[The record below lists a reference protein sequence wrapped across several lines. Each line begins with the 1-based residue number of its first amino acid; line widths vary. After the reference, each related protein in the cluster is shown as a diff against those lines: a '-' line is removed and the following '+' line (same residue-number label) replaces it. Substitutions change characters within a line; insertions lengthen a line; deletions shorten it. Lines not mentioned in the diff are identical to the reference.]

1 MVKGLSYSSGDG
13 EIPLNNFLEIS
24 IDPIMLNNFSNE
36 DGINAYYNSYTSTEE
51 FKELRAELF
60 REVMHVIEGSLT
72 EKQRQVVIMT
82 YIDGKTQNEISISLG
97 RHQTAIHKA
106 LKGNI
111 DYGNNGKRY
120 GGAIKKI
127 KKLCANNSKI
137 QSILAKMKEGY
148 EKAE

>member
-60 REVMHVIEGSLT
+60 KEVMHVIEISLT
-72 EKQRQVVIMT
+72 EKQKQVVIMT

-127 KKLCANNSKI
+127 KKLCANNNKI
-137 QSILAKMKEGY
+137 QGILAKMKEGY